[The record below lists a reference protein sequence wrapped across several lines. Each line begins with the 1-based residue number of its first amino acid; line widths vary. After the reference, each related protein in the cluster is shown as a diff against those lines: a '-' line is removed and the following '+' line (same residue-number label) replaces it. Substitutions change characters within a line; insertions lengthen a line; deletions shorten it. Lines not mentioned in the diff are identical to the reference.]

1 MNHRERM
8 EAVLSGRPPDRI
20 PWVPRLQLWYE
31 ARRRTGTLPPRYQG
45 WTLRDIERDLGLGTP
60 ARDGRVMEE
69 RLEGVEIITAREG
82 PFERVTYQTPVGRV
96 EAVTRHSADLDRL
109 GLPGR
114 IVSYPLKAPKDYAV
128 WRWIVEH
135 THWVSAYDAYQ
146 AYDAEIGEDG
156 LPMVSVG
163 DVPFHEWL
171 EKLAGYE
178 FGFYHLADFPREVE
192 SLLGLMWEVQRE
204 RLWPVIAGSPARF
217 VLHGAHLSSQFTP
230 PPLFR
235 RYILPYYRELMP
247 LLHARGIK
255 VAMHA
260 DNDTSQILDLIRE
273 AGWDVVECFVTAPM
287 VPITLERAREVWG
300 KEVIIW
306 GGLPS
311 TLLSPSASEDEFR
324 NYVNSMWEIIA
335 PGEAF
340 ILGVADNVMPDSL
353 IERIRWVSEQVN
365 EKGWYPI
372 PRRKAGR

>member
-8 EAVLSGRPPDRI
+8 EAVLAGHPPDRI

-45 WTLRDIERDLGLGTP
+45 LTLQEIERDLGLGTP
-60 ARDGRVMEE
+60 ARDGKILEE
-69 RLEGVEIITAREG
+69 RLEGVEIIAVREG
-82 PFERVTYQTPVGRV
+82 LSERLTYHTPVGKV
-96 EAVTRHSADLDRL
+96 DTLIQHSEDLDRL

-128 WRWIVEH
+128 WRWIAEH
-135 THWVSAYDAYQ
+135 THWAPAYDAYC

-178 FGFYHLADFPREVE
+178 HGFYHLADFPREVE
-192 SLLGLMWEVQRE
+192 SLLGLMREVQRE
-204 RLWPVIAGSPARF
+204 RLWPVIANSPARF
-217 VLHGAHLSSQFTP
+217 MLHGAHLSSQFTP
-230 PPLFR
+230 PHLFR
-235 RYILPYYRELMP
+235 KYILPYYAELMP
-247 LLHARGIK
+247 LLHSRGIR

-260 DNDTSQILDLIRE
+260 DNDTSQILDLIDE
-273 AGWDVVECFVTAPM
+273 AGWDVVECFTTAPM
-287 VPITLERAREVWG
+287 VPLTLERARQVWG
-300 KEVIIW
+300 NRVIIW

-311 TLLSPSASEDEFR
+311 TLLSPSVPAGEFR
-324 NYVNSMWEIIA
+324 DYVNHLWEIIA

-353 IERIRWVSEQVN
+353 IERIRWVSEQIN

-372 PRRKAGR
+372 PRSKIK

>member
-31 ARRRTGTLPPRYQG
+31 AHRRMGTLPRRYQG
-45 WTLRDIERDLGLGTP
+45 LSLREIERDLGLGTP
-60 ARDGRVMEE
+60 ARDGKIMEE
-69 RLEGVEIITAREG
+69 RLEGVEIVITREG
-82 PFERVTYQTPVGRV
+82 LLEKVTYYTPVGKV
-96 EAVTRHSADLDRL
+96 ETLMRHSDDLDRL

-114 IVSYPLKAPKDYAV
+114 IVSYPLKSPKDYTV

-135 THWVSAYDAYQ
+135 THWVPTYDAYR

-178 FGFYHLADFPREVE
+178 YGFYHLADFPQEVE

-204 RLWPVIAGSPARF
+204 RLWPVIAESPARF

-230 PPLFR
+230 PRLFR
-235 RYILPYYRELMP
+235 RYILPYYAELMP
-247 LLHARGIK
+247 LLHGQGIR

-260 DNDTSQILDLIRE
+260 DNDTSQILELIRE
-273 AGWDVVECFVTAPM
+273 VGWDVVECFVTAPM
-287 VPITLERAREVWG
+287 VPLTLERAREVWG
-300 KEVIIW
+300 NEVIIW

-311 TLLSPSASEDEFR
+311 ILLSPSVPEETFR
-324 NYVNSMWEIIA
+324 DYVNHLWGVIA
-335 PGEAF
+335 PGDAF

-365 EKGWYPI
+365 EKGRYPI
-372 PRRKAGR
+372 ARQGVPQ